1 MDEINKY
8 RKLKLKRIRLSE
20 IILKNK
26 LKSDTDSYNIKT
38 ERPIIK
44 SRDKFII
51 NNKSPYL
58 NTLNTTYLYKK
69 NIPILN
75 LKYKSPQRKR
85 NLPDINKIIKNKN
98 EKKGKSIGANRG
110 YNNYMKEKAHKIY
123 QRIKR
128 LLLEEKLNQ
137 LSVPKYRLKINK
149 EFIKSKKSKDNKYK
163 NTIDNNNFIQ
173 LSPTYK
179 YKKHLNYNQLTEK
192 ERIESRNL
200 YNTILKINYKKLE
213 SCETKFNSVID
224 KTMKLLFEY
233 QHSFDN
239 SKDENK
245 NEFK

>member
-38 ERPIIK
+38 ERPNIK

-58 NTLNTTYLYKK
+58 NILNTTYLYKK

-98 EKKGKSIGANRG
+98 EKKGKSIGANSSYSYRCAIAARNG
-110 YNNYMKEKAHKIY
+110 IGGGDYQGRPHENIYMLQLLREG
-123 QRIKR
+123 R
-128 LLLEEKLNQ
+128 LII
-137 LSVPKYRLKINK
+137 P
-149 EFIKSKKSKDNKYK
+149 
-163 NTIDNNNFIQ
+163 
-173 LSPTYK
+173 
-179 YKKHLNYNQLTEK
+179 
-192 ERIESRNL
+192 
-200 YNTILKINYKKLE
+200 
-213 SCETKFNSVID
+213 
-224 KTMKLLFEY
+224 
-233 QHSFDN
+233 
-239 SKDENK
+239 
-245 NEFK
+245 